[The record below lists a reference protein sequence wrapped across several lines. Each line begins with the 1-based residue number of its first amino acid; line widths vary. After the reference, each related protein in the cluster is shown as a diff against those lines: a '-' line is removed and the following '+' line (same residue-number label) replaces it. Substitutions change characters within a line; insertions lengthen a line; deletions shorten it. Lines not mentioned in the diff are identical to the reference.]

1 MTHISD
7 LPFPIKITLPTFLVG
22 FALTFLMTSVIGSMV
37 VIHIFERIEC
47 LDNAVT
53 ANETRACEMMKWH
66 DLS

>member
-7 LPFPIKITLPTFLVG
+7 LPFPIRITLPTFLVG

-37 VIHIFERIEC
+37 VIHIFEKIEC
-47 LDNAVT
+47 LESSSS
-53 ANETRACEMMKWH
+53 ANETQACEMMRWY